1 MKKRLLVLEKVN
13 LGIRVDLFKV
23 ELGNFLVADGT
34 SMNAVV
40 RVINA
45 VPLSKTFAVCRVFVW
60 HWSGFREWSKEEPW
74 PLLQKSRIWFDV
86 RLTIRHDDEK
96 PRHQKIRTDFQCSS
110 VTTATV
116 WNCICSQLCICYCN
130 KCSEC
135 RQNNFHFWIKLQDKS
150 LKRKSYI
157 FQRKRFIHQRG
168 IFTHSVAGEFPRNV
182 TTLRRKIIA
191 K

>member
-1 MKKRLLVLEKVN
+1 MKKRLLFLEKVDI
-13 LGIRVDLFKV
+13 GIRIDLFKV

-60 HWSGFREWSKEEPW
+60 HWSGVLEWSKEEPW
-74 PLLQKSRIWFDV
+74 PLLQKSRIWFSLKEKVWFLLIVMFHHHKSELHLSSFDWQ
-86 RLTIRHDDEK
+86 K
-96 PRHQKIRTDFQCSS
+96 PRHQKIRTD
-110 VTTATV
+110 
-116 WNCICSQLCICYCN
+116 
-130 KCSEC
+130 
-135 RQNNFHFWIKLQDKS
+135 

-168 IFTHSVAGEFPRNV
+168 ISHIPLQVNFLGMSQPFKEKSSRNKELPKKMRHCFTGS
-182 TTLRRKIIA
+182 
-191 K
+191 